1 MSGKS
6 KIKAA
11 NTWAVAILRYSAGMV
26 EWKTDKLKLK
36 VLDKKTRKL
45 MTLYGALHL
54 KRGGRGL
61 VSCEMCVKA
70 EENNLA
76 WYVRNP
82 NEILM
87 AGVRKINILDSEGA
101 KGKNEFT
108 RDGQNASLNRWTQK
122 KNVWSI
128 SAGNAR
134 DSW

>member
-1 MSGKS
+1 M
-6 KIKAA
+6 AA
-11 NTWAVAILRYSAGMV
+11 NTWAVAILWYSAGMV
-26 EWKTDKLKLK
+26 ECKTDKLKLK

-54 KRGGRGL
+54 KRGGRGPI
-61 VSCEMCVKA
+61 SCEMCVKA
-70 EENNLA
+70 EENNPA

-101 KGKNEFT
+101 KGKNEFA
-108 RDGQNASLNRWTQK
+108 RDGQNASLNRWTP

-134 DSW
+134 DS

>member
-1 MSGKS
+1 M
-6 KIKAA
+6 AA
-11 NTWAVAILRYSAGMV
+11 NTWAVAILRYSTGMV

-61 VSCEMCVKA
+61 ISCEMCVKA

-87 AGVRKINILDSEGA
+87 ARVI
-101 KGKNEFT
+101 
-108 RDGQNASLNRWTQK
+108 
-122 KNVWSI
+122 
-128 SAGNAR
+128 
-134 DSW
+134 